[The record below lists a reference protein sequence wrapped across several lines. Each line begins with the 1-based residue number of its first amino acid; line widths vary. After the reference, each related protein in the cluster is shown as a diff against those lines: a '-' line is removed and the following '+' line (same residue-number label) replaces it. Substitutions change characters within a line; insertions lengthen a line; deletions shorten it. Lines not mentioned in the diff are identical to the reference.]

1 MKLFLTS
8 KILWTCQDAIILF
21 ILDKYV
27 KLFKQKVKTHV
38 EIQKLTHEK
47 IQYHAFFLC
56 FLKKPTKSF
65 ELCP

>member
-1 MKLFLTS
+1 LTS

-47 IQYHAFFLC
+47 VQYRAIIYVFFKNLP
-56 FLKKPTKSF
+56 LKSF
-65 ELCP
+65 ELYP